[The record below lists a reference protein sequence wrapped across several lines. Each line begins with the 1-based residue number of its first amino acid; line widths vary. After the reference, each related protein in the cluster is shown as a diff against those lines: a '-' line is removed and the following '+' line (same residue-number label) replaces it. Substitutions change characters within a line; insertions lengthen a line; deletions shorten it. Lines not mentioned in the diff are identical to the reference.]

1 MIGGN
6 VGGIRHQI
14 QNGVNGF
21 LVSSVQETAERIVQ
35 LIKNNK
41 LRLRLGQKAKET
53 VLKRFLITRY
63 LEQYLDLF
71 NSFEVVYR
79 LKKRSARRLASAG

>member
-1 MIGGN
+1 MWKGAAVIGGN

-21 LVSSVQETAERIVQ
+21 LVASVGEAAERTVQ
-35 LIKNNK
+35 LIKDKK

-53 VLKRFLITRY
+53 VAKRFLLPRY
-63 LEQYLDLF
+63 MEQYLDLF
-71 NSFEVVYR
+71 NSFETVYR
-79 LKKRSARRLASAG
+79 LKKKS

>member
-1 MIGGN
+1 MIVGN
-6 VGGIRHQI
+6 VGGIRYQI
-14 QNGVNGF
+14 KDGMNGF
-21 LVSSVQETAERIVQ
+21 LVSSVGEAAGRIVE
-35 LIKNNK
+35 LIKDKK

-53 VLKRFLITRY
+53 VARHFLLIRY

-79 LKKRSARRLASAG
+79 LKKQPPYSSHG